1 MIDEELLNEIEEQDE
16 DEHPAIA
23 RLIELGRQKSF
34 VTIDDILSF
43 FPEAEQDVDQLEEA
57 FAALISAGIPYLDE
71 ATVVGPGP
79 TDEELAEDEDVEEDD
94 SQQDL
99 SSDDNYLANID
110 TDDTIGLY
118 LKEVGRVPLL
128 TAEEEVDLAQ
138 RIERGR
144 LAREELAKG
153 NVSQR
158 RRQELQRLIEDGWAA
173 REHLITAN
181 SRLVISVAKKY
192 MGRGVPFL
200 DLIQEGNIGLIRA
213 AKKFDYRR
221 GHKFS
226 TYATWWIRQAVTRAI
241 ADQGRTIR
249 VPVHMVDRIRQMYRL
264 THEMEQK
271 LGRVPNNE
279 ELAKEMNLPPAKVD
293 WMMRVS
299 WLPLSLESPINDDE
313 EDSELG
319 MFVEDNLTPTPIQ
332 SAYSKLLRDKI
343 EAVLETLP
351 PREARILRLRFGL
364 ENGHTYTLEEVGQK
378 FGLTRE
384 RIRQIESKALRR
396 LRHPRRSR
404 QLREYL

>member
-1 MIDEELLNEIEEQDE
+1 MIDEELLHEIEEP

-23 RLIELGRQKSF
+23 RLVELGRQKGY

-57 FAALISAGIPYLDE
+57 FAALLSAGIPYLDE
-71 ATVVGPGP
+71 TTEGGPSE
-79 TDEELAEDEDVEEDD
+79 EELAEGDESEET
-94 SQQDL
+94 QKDL
-99 SSDDNYLANID
+99 AVDDNYLANID

-128 TAEEEVDLAQ
+128 TAVEEVDLAQ

-153 NVSQR
+153 NVSPR

-249 VPVHMVDRIRQMYRL
+249 VPVHMGDQINKLLRVQHQL
-264 THEMEQK
+264 TQR
-271 LGRVPNNE
+271 LGRDPSVE
-279 ELAKEMNLPPAKVD
+279 ELANALEVTPQKVEN
-293 WMMRVS
+293 MIQVARR
-299 WLPLSLESPINDDE
+299 PLSLETPTDDE
-313 EDSELG
+313 EDSVLG
-319 MFVEDNLTPTPIQ
+319 DFIQ
-332 SAYSKLLRDKI
+332 DEEIPAPDETATYNLLR
-343 EAVLETLP
+343 EHLESVLVYLMD
-351 PREARILRLRFGL
+351 RRIL
-364 ENGHTYTLEEVGQK
+364 
-378 FGLTRE
+378 
-384 RIRQIESKALRR
+384 
-396 LRHPRRSR
+396 
-404 QLREYL
+404 